1 MALGFLIPII
11 SGVPDSL
18 SCIPDSKPRIADFL
32 TLGDEFSNFAAR
44 VTDDAHP

>member
-1 MALGFLIPII
+1 MALGFRIPII
-11 SGVPDSL
+11 SVFQ
-18 SCIPDSKPRIADFL
+18 IPKPRIADLL